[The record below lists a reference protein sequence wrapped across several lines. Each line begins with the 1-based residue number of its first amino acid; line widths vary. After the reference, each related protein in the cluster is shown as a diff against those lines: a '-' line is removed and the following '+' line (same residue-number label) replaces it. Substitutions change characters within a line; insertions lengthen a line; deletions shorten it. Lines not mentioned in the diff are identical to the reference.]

1 MLRLQSLFVCVL
13 TALSASPCLA
23 QGGVQ
28 LNLEG
33 HAGPHGAL
41 LELEVTALDTRLPE
55 PRAVQTDLSV
65 YVAPRTS
72 SLAALALLNARLQ
85 AQGIATVYPLSE
97 TITSLASLFVLE
109 ATRVR
114 VRAGHGFDLTLTTCE
129 GPPAWIRLERAAQLR
144 SASQIRVVTVGRSPV
159 DGRTQSGLLNL
170 DLDGRANSPSISNA
184 LRKQA
189 SALGWLSDRPELN
202 SWRPLKIGDGLYVV
216 GCSVSVSGADPWWL
230 DIGL

>member
-33 HAGPHGAL
+33 AAGPHGAL

-97 TITSLASLFVLE
+97 KGPASLFVLD

-114 VRAGHGFDLTLTTCE
+114 MRAGHGFDLTLTTCE
-129 GPPAWIRLERAAQLR
+129 GPPAWIRLERAAQIR
-144 SASQIRVVTVGRSPV
+144 SVSKIRVVAFGRSPV

-170 DLDGRANSPSISNA
+170 DLDGKANSPSVSNA

-202 SWRPLKIGDGLYVV
+202 SWRPLKVGEGLYVV